1 MKGVVVLCHYE
12 KCYSDI
18 DGLGNNFFMHCGQ
31 IRLQCYSTGCESTGG
46 GVDPRVGDV
55 AEL

>member
-1 MKGVVVLCHYE
+1 MKNAIQILTYIN
-12 KCYSDI
+12 KA
-18 DGLGNNFFMHCGQ
+18 LGNNLVMHCGQ